1 MESRVCWKNP
11 KPALLIIGGL
21 GNKPPDRSPNVDR
34 LPATFILSYP
44 RWIAAEAGVAVPVAV
59 WWVQPPALQSGTG
72 APDEKDATPMPSIS
86 PVSAHEQERAAEPQ
100 ASAAGSLQIGRA

>member
-1 MESRVCWKNP
+1 MELRVCWKNP

-44 RWIAAEAGVAVPVAV
+44 GWIAAEAGTAVPVAV
-59 WWVQPPALQSGTG
+59 
-72 APDEKDATPMPSIS
+72 
-86 PVSAHEQERAAEPQ
+86 
-100 ASAAGSLQIGRA
+100 